1 MIRLAVIGDPV
12 GHSLSPLIHM
22 TWIDA
27 LGLEASYE
35 SIRVPDG
42 ETAAALDDLEQ
53 QDFQGLNVTLPH
65 KQAVLAKVTATSAAV
80 KAIGAA
86 NTLSR
91 LPGGGW
97 HADNTDAPGLIAAL
111 ARIGFADFKG
121 KTVLVLGAGG
131 AARAGLF
138 ALDRAGADIILLNR
152 TVEKAEQVLTECC
165 SRAHLSGPLDA
176 LAEHAGR
183 ADFVINT
190 TSAGHGG
197 AHIPLP
203 AGDGRLFFDMT
214 YGNPAAVQLA
224 HARAQGWKTEDGLG
238 MLVGQAAESFSI
250 WFDGVRPDI
259 DIALAACRASLEQN
273 L

>member
-27 LGLEASYE
+27 LRLEASYE
-35 SIRVPDG
+35 SIRVPAG
-42 ETAAALDDLEQ
+42 ETAAALDDFEQ

-65 KQAVLAKVTATSAAV
+65 KQAVLAKVTETSDAV
-80 KAIGAA
+80 EAIGAA

-91 LPGGGW
+91 LPRGGW
-97 HADNTDAPGLIAAL
+97 RADNTDAPGLLAAL
-111 ARIGFADFKG
+111 GRIGLSDF
-121 KTVLVLGAGG
+121 TDTTALMLGAGG

-138 ALDRAGADIILLNR
+138 ALDRAGANIILLNR
-152 TVEKAEQVLTECC
+152 TVEKAEQILSECC
-165 SRAHLSGPLDA
+165 SRPHLSGPLDA
-176 LAEHAGR
+176 LSDHAGR
-183 ADFVINT
+183 ANLVINT

-203 AGDGRLFFDMT
+203 DGEGRLFFDMS
-214 YGNPAAVQLA
+214 YGNPAAVQLD
-224 HARAQGWKTEDGLG
+224 HARAQGWNTEDGLG

-250 WFDGVRPDI
+250 WFDGIRPDI
-259 DIALAACRASLEQN
+259 EVALTACRASLEQN
-273 L
+273 A